1 MTLSRQSLF
10 DCQKLISE
18 TLNLVHLVFWNMPKI
33 VYLHIDTTYSHTAL
47 VSANI
52 QHFTRNDSEN
62 KSDIPEHRQLLW
74 EGANLTVISRSRRCC
89 EAFDCCLIFN

>member
-1 MTLSRQSLF
+1 MISGGEFQVGSLMTLSRQSLF

-18 TLNLVHLVFWNMPKI
+18 TLNLVYLVFWNMPKI
-33 VYLHIDTTYSHTAL
+33 IYLHIDATYSHTAL

-62 KSDIPEHRQLLW
+62 KQTAAV
-74 EGANLTVISRSRRCC
+74 GRSKS
-89 EAFDCCLIFN
+89 NGHQSQ